1 MAATG
6 QAKSNDGYGHE
17 VGLYRGMYDSVAASL
32 APRALNYSNNKLILI
47 LGHTSSLLQQAE
59 EGCLS

>member
-17 VGLYRGMYDSVAASL
+17 VGLYRGMYDSVAESL
-32 APRALNYSNNKLILI
+32 ALRALNYSNNKLILI
-47 LGHTSSLLQQAE
+47 LGHTYSLFSRLKKVA
-59 EGCLS
+59 